1 VSSITQ
7 AKAEAQKLI
16 RRYNQLQ
23 AEAKTAESTAEA
35 ARKAAEANKLVSQIS
50 VLQLAITKLQ
60 AKDREAAAK
69 KKPATANNKKLT
81 TSATKSPID
90 EIKRTAS
97 SKMALEERMG
107 RLEEAQKK
115 TRAQIEQLTRAKTEL
130 TRLKHEAQKSA
141 ASVVK
146 ERRAHDEKLQQELA
160 KLIAKK
166 EAEHQALKQELEAI
180 RQQAQKDAELLK
192 VQRDAARA
200 MMEKH
205 KQLEKDK
212 SLTSYQNR
220 SNKGWLIGVI
230 IVAIFALILGGLLAI
245 LFTPKNNTTVPPKPD
260 VESTNKNDK
269 NTVKPPHSPPPLPPK
284 PPITT
289 YRDQLKYGQG
299 PEMVKLPGGTFKM
312 GNKNTLLY
320 HDERPQHEVTLESFS
335 ISKYEVTFEEYDLFV
350 WATDRKRPDD
360 GGWGRGQRPV
370 INVSWHDAMAYT
382 EWLSVQTSHRY
393 RLPSEREWEYAA
405 AAGSENTYWWGYK
418 LEKNKANCGICG
430 SKWDAIKTA
439 PVGRFKPNSFKIYD
453 TIGNVMEW
461 TLSCYRSSYRGAP
474 AKGNKWEWKG
484 RNCSR
489 RVARSSSFKSYQNDL
504 RTTRRHKYSPN
515 TRMDTL
521 GFRVVRID

>member
-1 VSSITQ
+1 MSSITQ

-23 AEAKTAESTAEA
+23 AEAKTTESTAEA

-81 TSATKSPID
+81 TSATRSPVD

-107 RLEEAQKK
+107 HLEDAQKK
-115 TRAQIEQLTRAKTEL
+115 TRTQIEQLTRAKTEL

-160 KLIAKK
+160 RLIAKK
-166 EAEHQALKQELEAI
+166 EAEHQALKQELDAI

-212 SLTSYQNR
+212 SLASYQNR
-220 SNKGWLIGVI
+220 SNKGWLIGVSV
-230 IVAIFALILGGLLAI
+230 VAIFALILGGLLAI
-245 LFTPKNNTTVPPKPD
+245 LFTPQNAPVPPTPV
-260 VESTNKNDK
+260 VESPEPPS
-269 NTVKPPHSPPPLPPK
+269 KPPVEPPVVLNVEPLE
-284 PPITT
+284 T
-289 YRDQLKYGQG
+289 YRDLLKDGKG
-299 PEMVKLPGGTFKM
+299 PKMVILPRGTFKM
-312 GNKNTLLY
+312 GSKNTLFY
-320 HDERPQHEVTLESFS
+320 HDERPRHDVTLQSFS
-335 ISKYEVTFEEYDLFV
+335 ISKYEVTFEEYDWFA
-350 WATDRKRPDD
+350 WATGRKRPDD
-360 GGWGRGQRPV
+360 RGWGREQRPV
-370 INVSWHDAMAYT
+370 INVSWHDANTYT
-382 EWLSVQTSHRY
+382 QWLSDQTGYTY

-405 AAGSENTYWWGYK
+405 AAGSENRYPWDYQLG
-418 LEKNKANCGICG
+418 KNKANCGICG
-430 SKWDAIKTA
+430 SRWDGIKTA
-439 PVGRFKPNSFKIYD
+439 PVGSFKPNRFKIYD

-461 TLSCYRSSYRGAP
+461 TLSCFRSSYRGAP
-474 AKGNKWEWKG
+474 AKGNIWEREG

-489 RVARSSSFKSYQNDL
+489 RVARSSSFKSYENEL